1 MFRCFDKLYFVW
13 IYCIKSS
20 DLNLPLIQWK
30 KYIYTAHMVCYSLQA
45 WWNHQ
50 FPLPPGCLHLQCPV
64 NTIQLSSRTAHTHKG
79 NNLHQTETV
88 WHGLFSLWNQ
98 HKEIVNVQLLQLT
111 CMMMNHKRPLF
122 VFLKLSDSPSKKKNF
137 LKSTRIRRNSIKHIM
152 RAHCTCGI
160 LITVLIFLRYPAPP
174 AASAAYGQP
183 LQSPYNSMASAA
195 PPPAQQLTNQMSAM
209 NLGNYG
215 KFAISYLL
223 QIIQQGVP
231 YITPNKIEQPSNRFC
246 WL

>member
-1 MFRCFDKLYFVW
+1 MEIHCNHSRQWTEWINYLRQRDLIRQTTHLAVCSIHIQVMFRCFDKLYFVW

-122 VFLKLSDSPSKKKNF
+122 VFLKLSDSPSKKKTF
-137 LKSTRIRRNSIKHIM
+137 
-152 RAHCTCGI
+152 
-160 LITVLIFLRYPAPP
+160 
-174 AASAAYGQP
+174 
-183 LQSPYNSMASAA
+183 
-195 PPPAQQLTNQMSAM
+195 
-209 NLGNYG
+209 
-215 KFAISYLL
+215 
-223 QIIQQGVP
+223 
-231 YITPNKIEQPSNRFC
+231 
-246 WL
+246 